1 MSGQMTMTIALE
13 SSREARTLFLMVE
26 SAHRE
31 LDARLLLTRQA
42 LDAGYRVV
50 IGQQWLLNEYLP
62 AFAPG
67 VVVFKGINRIQG
79 NWMKR
84 AREYGHRV
92 VAVNE
97 EAMALCSK
105 LSIALETTQEIFEQI
120 DRLCAQGDNERDAY
134 LEYFSDVAE
143 RISVTG
149 NGRVEL
155 LSLRHRHRQFKA
167 RDAIR
172 REHGRFIL
180 VNTNYGY
187 INTEFGMPEDFIRH
201 VIRVGVLNPTNQCEV
216 DMYRDRFAFEQ
227 KNMKAFWEMIPA
239 LRLRYPGH
247 LVVLRP
253 HPSEN
258 HERWRR
264 LVGKI
269 PGVLIAGEGA
279 LVPWILASDIL
290 IHNTCTTGLEAML
303 LKHPVVAYC
312 PFTNAYEA
320 ELTPNFVTPRVET
333 FDALTDAIDAALAN
347 PRGTTERQAQAA
359 ESMVLQH
366 YAEAF
371 EGEAT
376 GRILA
381 QIEEVAGDLPSEE
394 LLRSGASLDPTAP
407 YPEEQKS
414 RISLTKNELIAR
426 FLRVNQGDT
435 TSSSFQVENLGESL
449 FVMCR
454 RQHFIRNRVD

>member
-1 MSGQMTMTIALE
+1 MGDEPEKLMMNT
-13 SSREARTLFLMVE
+13 SRGARTLFLMVE
-26 SAHRE
+26 VAHRE
-31 LDARLLLTRQA
+31 LDARLLLARQA
-42 LDAGYRVV
+42 LDVGYRVV

-84 AREYGHRV
+84 ARQYGHRII
-92 VAVNE
+92 AVNE

-105 LSIALETTQEIFEQI
+105 TSIALETSQEIFEQI

-134 LEYFSDVAE
+134 LEHFNNVAD

-149 NGRVEL
+149 NARVEL
-155 LSLRHRHRQFKA
+155 LSRRHRHRQFKA
-167 RDAIR
+167 RNAIR

-201 VIRVGVLNPTNQCEV
+201 CVHVGVLNPVNQWEI

-227 KNMKAFWEMIPA
+227 ENMKAFWEMIPA
-239 LRLRYPGH
+239 LRLHYPDH

-258 HERWRR
+258 QERWRS

-269 PGVLIAGEGA
+269 PGVLMAAEGA
-279 LVPWILASDIL
+279 PVPWILASDIL

-333 FDALTDAIDAALAN
+333 FDALTDTIDVALAD
-347 PRGTTERQAQAA
+347 PRGTSEQQAQAA
-359 ESMVLQH
+359 ASTVSHH

-376 GRILA
+376 SRIFA
-381 QIEEVAGDLPSEE
+381 QIGEVARDLPSEG

-407 YPEEQKS
+407 YPEQQKS
-414 RISLTKNELIAR
+414 RISLTKDELIAR
-426 FLRVNQGDT
+426 FLRVNQSEIT
-435 TSSSFQVENLGESL
+435 TSSFQIESLGESL

-454 RQHFIRNRVD
+454 R